1 MSDIG
6 RHFLYFGRVNDEY
19 GEKPRVVVRT
29 FSDMFERGKAAD
41 GALAASFR
49 SKRAAVLAMS
59 AAGIDLYRSNAG
71 KRQPS
76 SEVAMN
82 RRKIVRGIMV
92 LKPAITEDDCL
103 FSA

>member
-6 RHFLYFGRVNDEY
+6 RHFLYFSRVNDEY
-19 GEKPRVVVRT
+19 GEKPLVVVRT
-29 FSDMFERGKAAD
+29 FSDIFERGKAAD
-41 GALAASFR
+41 GTPAASFR

-59 AAGIDLYRSNAG
+59 AAGIDLYRSNAER
-71 KRQPS
+71 RQPS

-82 RRKIVRGIMV
+82 RHKIVRGIIV
-92 LKPAITEDDCL
+92 LKLATAEDGCL